1 MIILLIIRGRSI
13 NVCKKTGM
21 FGNDVINLKL
31 NMTEFKE
38 EVFLGPLTAS
48 NGLIINLSPGIIQ
61 YLTFG

>member
-1 MIILLIIRGRSI
+1 
-13 NVCKKTGM
+13 M

-48 NGLIINLSPGIIQ
+48 NGLIINLSPGIYNTSPLANYYI
-61 YLTFG
+61 LH

>member
-1 MIILLIIRGRSI
+1 MF
-13 NVCKKTGM
+13 VKKTGM

-48 NGLIINLSPGIIQ
+48 NGLIINLSPGIYNTSPLANYYI
-61 YLTFG
+61 LH

>member
-1 MIILLIIRGRSI
+1 MF
-13 NVCKKTGM
+13 VKKTGM

-48 NGLIINLSPGIIQ
+48 NGLIINLSPGIINTSSLAN
-61 YLTFG
+61 YYILH